1 MQRSRAIS
9 PAWAAVILVALL
21 AVAWFQWRRDA
32 APASAGVDVPSAA
45 QVAPTSASAAPAA
58 EARAAAAHYD
68 LGRDEQL
75 GGHTLA
81 RHVGRSDDELLARLR
96 REPDISAASTYSDRA
111 TAERVVAAALM
122 RDKRRVDAWAARE
135 GSRPNLALDYR
146 GTRDDVIG
154 RSIRRRETIAL
165 RCIDAVVVLRW
176 QRAGGFIVVTSYP
189 EAAR

>member
-1 MQRSRAIS
+1 MQRSRATS
-9 PAWAAVILVALL
+9 PVWATAIVLALL

-32 APASAGVDVPSAA
+32 APATAVVDVSSAA
-45 QVAPTSASAAPAA
+45 APPASTAPAA
-58 EARAAAAHYD
+58 EARAAAAAHYD

-81 RHVGRSDDELLARLR
+81 RHVGWSDDELLARLR

-111 TAERVVAAALM
+111 TAERIVASALAQ
-122 RDKRRVDAWAARE
+122 DKRRVDAWAARE

-146 GTRDDVIG
+146 GARDDVIG
-154 RSIRRRETIAL
+154 RSIRRGRTIAQP
-165 RCIDAVVVLRW
+165 CIDAVVVLRW
-176 QRAGGFIVVTSYP
+176 QRAGGFIVLTSYP

>member
-1 MQRSRAIS
+1 MPRPR
-9 PAWAAVILVALL
+9 V
-21 AVAWFQWRRDA
+21 
-32 APASAGVDVPSAA
+32 PASTFLP
-45 QVAPTSASAAPAA
+45 QRRRRRRPPLRPRRAPRRLTTISD
-58 EARAAAAHYD
+58 AH
-68 LGRDEQL
+68 EQL

-81 RHVGRSDDELLARLR
+81 RHVGWSDDELLARLR

-111 TAERVVAAALM
+111 TAERIVAAALA

-146 GTRDDVIG
+146 GARDDVIG
-154 RSIRRRETIAL
+154 RSIRRGRTIAQP
-165 RCIDAVVVLRW
+165 CIDAVVVLRW

>member
-45 QVAPTSASAAPAA
+45 APPASAAPAA
-58 EARAAAAHYD
+58 EARAAAARYD

-111 TAERVVAAALM
+111 TAERVVAAALA

-146 GTRDDVIG
+146 GARDDVIG
-154 RSIRRRETIAL
+154 RSIRRGRTIAQP
-165 RCIDAVVVLRW
+165 CIDALVVLRW
-176 QRAGGFIVVTSYP
+176 QRAGGFIVLTSYP